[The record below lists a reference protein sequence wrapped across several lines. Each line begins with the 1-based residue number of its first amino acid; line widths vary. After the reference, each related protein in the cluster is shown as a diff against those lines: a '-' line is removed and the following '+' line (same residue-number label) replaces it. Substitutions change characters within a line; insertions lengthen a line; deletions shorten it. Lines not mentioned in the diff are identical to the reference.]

1 MTVRPMTVDDVVLG
15 PLPDEVAFLEGFL
28 GAWHGYGRGGFPTM
42 DDFDYG
48 EVMVF
53 DHVGDAF
60 LLYRQH
66 SWLAA
71 DGAPLHLE
79 RGFLRPGSSPQS
91 VELTLA
97 HPLGL
102 TEVSEGSFAD
112 GELSLV
118 SRQVGRT
125 TTGMGV
131 VSLERR
137 YRLAGDRLSYELDMQ
152 TDGTGMTRHLAGEL
166 HRAPS

>member
-1 MTVRPMTVDDVVLG
+1 MTIDDVVIG
-15 PLPDEVAFLEGFL
+15 ALPDELSFLAAFL
-28 GAWHGYGRGGFPTM
+28 GAWHGAGRGGYPTM

-48 EVMVF
+48 ESMVF

-60 LLYRQH
+60 LLYSQR
-66 SWLAA
+66 SWLVS
-71 DGAPLHLE
+71 DGSPLHFE
-79 RGFLRPGSSPQS
+79 RGFLRPGASEGS

-102 TEVSEGSFAD
+102 TEVSQGTFAD
-112 GELSLV
+112 GEMSLT
-118 SRQVGRT
+118 SRHVGRT

-137 YRLAGDRLSYELDMQ
+137 YRLDGDRLTYELDMQ
-152 TDGTGMTRHLAGEL
+152 TDEVDMTGHLVGSA
-166 HRAPS
+166 HRVAS